1 MKFLSL
7 SVSLLLVTQVA
18 SARNLRS
25 IWNDFDLKADL
36 TLDET
41 KDLGGFLTGADSG
54 YLYSV
59 KKVFIDTEPKFQRTD
74 TYVLKLRAGY
84 GFDEHSSA
92 SLKGEAQ
99 VTYVRNFDRKS
110 KAVKAKPQAVRAF
123 PKKATDITQNRK
135 AIAVGDSVRIEF
147 SSGSN
152 LTAGLEKI
160 IEEGLSDKSSILNEM
175 GLKASFKTG
184 TSFLIDVYRI
194 SESKVRL
201 KMVAI
206 RDSGTVGLKGS
217 AKSALLSSV
226 GVSLA
231 DSIIKR
237 LVRCDF
243 KLKFSK
249 NRSRKKPTDTLMADY
264 VINLKQKKGA
274 RLYDA
279 FMDNLFGV
287 QLTKHVNLFKSAKEF
302 EDSIVSHTLPID
314 RASMK
319 HRKEG
324 ARAPI
329 QRIFKGRLLSDSS
342 AFSVRASCLGL
353 LKLSGM
359 KFKNLSTLRSF
370 DERDRPLDYLMYNV
384 GVEKRGLLDDRTENF
399 HHIWT
404 AQRTDLNNPLSAR
417 PIELDTLTLNKVL
430 EDDFSR
436 GSRTVFK
443 PHSEQDVLINEVVN
457 LYPFLINKGNFANV
471 FVQNR
476 VDLVSSLKISL
487 NKRILD
493 SLKVQTGSE
502 IRDWASET
510 VSALESVGVY
520 FSLGGV
526 IDEEGRGRGPYLLD
540 DYESALLPILNPTHL
555 QSVVAERDFSLQ
567 QERDYV
573 FVRYNRMLNSPLFR
587 QIGFPYLMSLVDA
600 KVLERNI
607 SFKYSLVLGE
617 ERNGRDFQID
627 KKGLDSGV
635 AAQALEALRI
645 INNRTFDLSI
655 GE

>member
-1 MKFLSL
+1 
-7 SVSLLLVTQVA
+7 
-18 SARNLRS
+18 
-25 IWNDFDLKADL
+25 
-36 TLDET
+36 
-41 KDLGGFLTGADSG
+41 
-54 YLYSV
+54 
-59 KKVFIDTEPKFQRTD
+59 
-74 TYVLKLRAGY
+74 
-84 GFDEHSSA
+84 
-92 SLKGEAQ
+92 
-99 VTYVRNFDRKS
+99 
-110 KAVKAKPQAVRAF
+110 
-123 PKKATDITQNRK
+123 
-135 AIAVGDSVRIEF
+135 
-147 SSGSN
+147 
-152 LTAGLEKI
+152 
-160 IEEGLSDKSSILNEM
+160 
-175 GLKASFKTG
+175 
-184 TSFLIDVYRI
+184 
-194 SESKVRL
+194 
-201 KMVAI
+201 
-206 RDSGTVGLKGS
+206 
-217 AKSALLSSV
+217 
-226 GVSLA
+226 
-231 DSIIKR
+231 
-237 LVRCDF
+237 
-243 KLKFSK
+243 
-249 NRSRKKPTDTLMADY
+249 
-264 VINLKQKKGA
+264 
-274 RLYDA
+274 
-279 FMDNLFGV
+279 
-287 QLTKHVNLFKSAKEF
+287 
-302 EDSIVSHTLPID
+302 
-314 RASMK
+314 
-319 HRKEG
+319 
-324 ARAPI
+324 
-329 QRIFKGRLLSDSS
+329 
-342 AFSVRASCLGL
+342 
-353 LKLSGM
+353 
-359 KFKNLSTLRSF
+359 
-370 DERDRPLDYLMYNV
+370 
-384 GVEKRGLLDDRTENF
+384 
-399 HHIWT
+399 
-404 AQRTDLNNPLSAR
+404 
-417 PIELDTLTLNKVL
+417 
-430 EDDFSR
+430 
-436 GSRTVFK
+436 
-443 PHSEQDVLINEVVN
+443 LINEVVN